1 MKGMRDCNI
10 LSILVFQHELCL
22 SSPLQGEYC
31 ISNHALA
38 GVGPSHKEQSRNQNE
53 KWKGTFAVARAKIEL
68 KILIGEVGHFM
79 GSPLT

>member
-1 MKGMRDCNI
+1 MKGMQDFNI

-31 ISNHALA
+31 I
-38 GVGPSHKEQSRNQNE
+38 SHKEQSRNQNE

>member
-1 MKGMRDCNI
+1 MKGMQDFNI
-10 LSILVFQHELCL
+10 LSILVFQHE
-22 SSPLQGEYC
+22 LQGEYC